1 MANVQPE
8 SKKRDLPPWMTA
20 QVTERKSVPVWKS
33 TKRRKTV
40 AQSADKSSSLP
51 PVRTVYF
58 MNESELVD
66 IALGILIECGKQEKP
81 LEHTLLLGTDK
92 AQTTQPESSW
102 ASESSSDGEEEVN
115 DTPQTSPSSK
125 QEYSASGHKK
135 SSEDEEDDDALKY
148 VKEIFFS

>member
-1 MANVQPE
+1 MANGQPE

-33 TKRRKTV
+33 TKRRKTMV
-40 AQSADKSSSLP
+40 QSADKSASLL

-66 IALGILIECGKQEKP
+66 IALGILVECGKQEKP
-81 LEHTLLLGTDK
+81 LEHTFLLGTDK
-92 AQTTQPESSW
+92 AQTTQPESPW

-135 SSEDEEDDDALKY
+135 NSEDEDDDALKY